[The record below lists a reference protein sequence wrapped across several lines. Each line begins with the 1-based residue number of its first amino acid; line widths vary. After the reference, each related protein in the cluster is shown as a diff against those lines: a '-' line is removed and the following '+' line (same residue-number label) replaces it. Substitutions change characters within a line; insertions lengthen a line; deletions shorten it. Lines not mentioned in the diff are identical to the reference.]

1 MWVQTD
7 SQCRSVCQKKVN
19 STNGYLRRSRVSSI
33 IIFLFFTSGSNSSSS
48 SSDGRKHPFRVMN
61 RIMNRSIVLAL
72 LVCMLHAAKG
82 AKRKRLLYE
91 LSDPVVTVTEST
103 SFYHPPSFQSNLYSA
118 DAPVLDQIIKP
129 IPTPLPSLL
138 PKPSLSNIYKNN
150 YFEYSNYGA
159 PFQFISGNHL
169 GFQDETTYIAD
180 GRILKQY
187 SVTEHHPE
195 EVERNRLLQ
204 SNEFRSAHSFFD
216 DRFQPILNQFDYSPY
231 PTATIGFNPRFGLP
245 LDHSPLLTRNHG
257 PVALGSGSIGYIHG
271 PNGVTIGSGS
281 LGYISHKQHR
291 ESLQELIERKSR
303 KHRPGPLHFG
313 HNHD

>member
-1 MWVQTD
+1 
-7 SQCRSVCQKKVN
+7 
-19 STNGYLRRSRVSSI
+19 
-33 IIFLFFTSGSNSSSS
+33 
-48 SSDGRKHPFRVMN
+48 
-61 RIMNRSIVLAL
+61 
-72 LVCMLHAAKG
+72 MLSEAAVAKG
-82 AKRKRLLYE
+82 TKRKRLLYD
-91 LSDPVVTVTEST
+91 LCDPVVTVTEST
-103 SFYHPPSFQSNLYSA
+103 AFYHPSSFQSTHYSA
-118 DAPVLDQIIKP
+118 HAPVLDQIIKP
-129 IPTPLPSLL
+129 FPTPLPSFH

-150 YFEYSNYGA
+150 YFEYSNYGS
-159 PFQFISGNHL
+159 PFQFIGGNHL

-204 SNEFRSAHSFFD
+204 SNEYRSSQSFFD
-216 DRFQPILNQFDYSPY
+216 GSFQPILNQFDYSPY
-231 PTATIGFNPRFGLP
+231 PSATIGFNPRFGLP
-245 LDHSPLLTRNHG
+245 LDSHHHSPLLTRNHG

-271 PNGVTIGSGS
+271 PNGVAIGSGS

-291 ESLQELIERKSR
+291 ESLQELVLRKSR